1 MTVSHIRLLVY
12 KSMSSTFSPQPP
24 ASTGRRDRR
33 KFEMR
38 ERLVQAAVELFSS
51 RGFSR
56 TTVEDITEAADVGK
70 GTFFNYFPSKEH
82 VLGALAEIQIARLND
97 GLASAKTGKSTH
109 DVLLDLSLVMPR
121 LPGRSRLLTRS
132 LMSGLA
138 SSETVR
144 TLILPG
150 LMRGREVLAEVFRLG
165 QERGEI
171 RADLAPAEMALMFQ
185 QSMFGAIVL
194 WSVGS
199 DSDLPKI
206 IERTFPVIWE
216 GVRGPKAARAPE
228 ES

>member
-1 MTVSHIRLLVY
+1 MATNQVSHSDAPTR
-12 KSMSSTFSPQPP
+12 
-24 ASTGRRDRR
+24 GRRDRR
-33 KFEMR
+33 KLEMR
-38 ERLVQAAVELFSS
+38 ERIVQAAVELFSS

-56 TTVEDITEAADVGK
+56 TTVEDITETADVGK

-82 VLGALAEIQIARLND
+82 VLGALAEIQISKLNE
-97 GLASAKTGKSTH
+97 GLAAARTGKKTY

-138 SSETVR
+138 GSETVR

-150 LMRGREVLAEVFRLG
+150 VMRGREVLGEVFRLG
-165 QERGEI
+165 QKRGEI
-171 RADLAPAEMALMFQ
+171 RNDVDAADMAVMFQ

-199 DSDLPKI
+199 DGDLPKI
-206 IERTFPVIWE
+206 IEKTFPVIWE
-216 GVRGPKAARAPE
+216 GVRGPNAE
-228 ES
+228 

>member
-1 MTVSHIRLLVY
+1 MATNQVSHSDAPTR
-12 KSMSSTFSPQPP
+12 
-24 ASTGRRDRR
+24 GRRDRR
-33 KFEMR
+33 KLEMR
-38 ERLVQAAVELFSS
+38 ERIVQAAVELFSS

-56 TTVEDITEAADVGK
+56 TTVEDITEMADVGK

-82 VLGALAEIQIARLND
+82 VLGALAEIQISKLNE
-97 GLASAKTGKSTH
+97 GLAAARTGKKTY

-138 SSETVR
+138 GSETVR

-150 LMRGREVLAEVFRLG
+150 VMRGREVLGEVFRLG
-165 QERGEI
+165 QKRGEI
-171 RADLAPAEMALMFQ
+171 RNDVDAADMAVMFQ

-199 DSDLPKI
+199 DGDLPKI
-206 IERTFPVIWE
+206 IEKTFPVIWE
-216 GVRGPKAARAPE
+216 GVRGPNAE
-228 ES
+228 

>member
-1 MTVSHIRLLVY
+1 MATNQVSH
-12 KSMSSTFSPQPP
+12 SDAPTP
-24 ASTGRRDRR
+24 GRRDRR
-33 KFEMR
+33 KLEMR
-38 ERLVQAAVELFSS
+38 ERIVQAAVELFSS

-56 TTVEDITEAADVGK
+56 TTVEDITETADVGK

-82 VLGALAEIQIARLND
+82 VLGALAEIQISKLNE
-97 GLASAKTGKSTH
+97 GLAAARTGKKTY

-138 SSETVR
+138 GSETVR

-150 LMRGREVLAEVFRLG
+150 VMRGREVLGEVFRLG
-165 QERGEI
+165 QKRGEI
-171 RADLAPAEMALMFQ
+171 RNDVDAADMAVMFQ

-199 DSDLPKI
+199 DGDLPKI
-206 IERTFPVIWE
+206 IEKTFPVIWE
-216 GVRGPKAARAPE
+216 GVRGPNAE
-228 ES
+228 

>member
-1 MTVSHIRLLVY
+1 
-12 KSMSSTFSPQPP
+12 MSSIDTTNNTP
-24 ASTGRRDRR
+24 APTGRRDRR
-33 KFEMR
+33 KLEMR
-38 ERLVQAAVELFSS
+38 ERIVQAAVELFSS

-56 TTVEDITEAADVGK
+56 TTVEDITESADVGK

-82 VLGALAEIQIARLND
+82 VLGALAEIQISKLNE
-97 GLASAKTGKSTH
+97 GLAAAKTGKKTY

-138 SSETVR
+138 GSETVR

-150 LMRGREVLAEVFRLG
+150 VMRGRDVLAEVFRLG
-165 QERGEI
+165 QQRGEI
-171 RADLAPAEMALMFQ
+171 RTDIDAADMAVMFQ

-199 DSDLPKI
+199 DGDLPKI

-216 GVRGPKAARAPE
+216 GVKGPNAE
-228 ES
+228 

>member
-1 MTVSHIRLLVY
+1 
-12 KSMSSTFSPQPP
+12 MSPIDTTNNTP
-24 ASTGRRDRR
+24 APTGRRDRR
-33 KFEMR
+33 KLEMR
-38 ERLVQAAVELFSS
+38 ERIVQAAVELFSS

-56 TTVEDITEAADVGK
+56 TTVEDITESADVGK

-82 VLGALAEIQIARLND
+82 VLGALAEIQISKLNE
-97 GLASAKTGKSTH
+97 GLAAAKTGKKTY

-138 SSETVR
+138 GSETVR

-150 LMRGREVLAEVFRLG
+150 VMRGRDVLAEVFRLG
-165 QERGEI
+165 QQRGEI
-171 RADLAPAEMALMFQ
+171 RTDIDAADMAVMFQ

-199 DSDLPKI
+199 DGDLPKI

-216 GVRGPKAARAPE
+216 GVKGPNAE
-228 ES
+228 